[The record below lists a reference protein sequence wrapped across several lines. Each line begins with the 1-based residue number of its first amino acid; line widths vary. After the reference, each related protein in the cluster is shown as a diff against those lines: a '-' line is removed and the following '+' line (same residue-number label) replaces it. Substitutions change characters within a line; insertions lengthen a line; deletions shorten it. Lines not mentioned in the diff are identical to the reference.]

1 MINILK
7 QQRLLEE
14 NQVIVRSNSELS
26 AQLRALRNSMQSERS
41 RDTSPS
47 PKPKETA
54 DVDESS
60 SFPAAVREKDRQID
74 SLRLELADLEVRLAE
89 QANSALS
96 RSRQIEDALLQAKL
110 ENIRL
115 AENVESYQ
123 ILLQDR
129 TLKGEYS
136 IMSLEGVPERD
147 EAGSSRSTSPLFDDH
162 KSKRTSL
169 ATELEDAEP
178 TAGASRIKGNFVV
191 LSPC

>member
-1 MINILK
+1 MITNLLQ

-14 NQVIVRSNSELS
+14 NQVIVKSNSELS

-41 RDTSPS
+41 RDASPS
-47 PKPKETA
+47 PKPKGTA
-54 DVDESS
+54 EADEPS
-60 SFPAAVREKDRQID
+60 SFAATMREKDRQID

-96 RSRQIEDALLQAKL
+96 QNRQIEDALLRAKL

-129 TLKGEYS
+129 TLRGEYS
-136 IMSLEGVPERD
+136 IMSVEGVPEKE
-147 EAGSSRSTSPLFDDH
+147 EADSSRSTSPLFDDH
-162 KSKRTSL
+162 KLKTASL
-169 ATELEDAEP
+169 AAELEEAEP
-178 TAGASRIKGNFVV
+178 SAEASKIKGT
-191 LSPC
+191 LRL